1 MSETRTVRLGDVCQV
16 VSGATPKTSVEE
28 YWDGD
33 INWVTPADLS
43 KLSGAY
49 ISETPR
55 KITEAGFNSCATN
68 LLPENSVL
76 LSSRAPIGHV
86 AINTVPMATNQGFK
100 SLIPGDQILP
110 KFLYYWIMDHKEYL
124 QSLGVGATFK
134 ELSKKTVENIKLDI
148 PPLEEQ
154 AKQVEIRDLQS
165 TIAQK
170 REHQQKLF
178 EELKV
183 ARFRQIQSSSQ
194 LRTYTLG
201 ELITY
206 IQAGESPKCESYPA
220 LSGKPGILKLSA
232 LAGRK
237 FNELENKQVLE
248 EFFPN
253 GKHRITKGD
262 ILMSRKNT
270 PELVGTVQFVEEEP
284 ATELYTPDLIYR
296 IKLDETKII
305 PEYFIQ
311 ISRTPEFRSKI
322 ESIASGSSQSM
333 SNISINRISSITLQ
347 IPHIE
352 AQTPYQAVSSLD
364 L

>member
-1 MSETRTVRLGDVCQV
+1 MKLGDVCQV

-55 KITEAGFNSCATN
+55 KITEAGFESCATN

-100 SLIPGDQILP
+100 SLIPSDQILP
-110 KFLYYWIMDHKEYL
+110 KFLYYWLLDHKEYL

-165 TIAQK
+165 MIAQK
-170 REHQQKLF
+170 RERQQDLLQELEKSVFTRLF
-178 EELKV
+178 IKKSYTSKPLSYLADIWDCPHSTPKWTNSGN
-183 ARFRQIQSSSQ
+183 IC
-194 LRTYTLG
+194 LRTTNLG
-201 ELITY
+201 YGDWKWADIRY
-206 IQAGESPKCESYPA
+206 IDDEQFKKRSRGGGA
-220 LSGKPGILKLSA
+220 KPGDIIISREGTVGVA
-232 LAGRK
+232 AI
-237 FNELENKQVLE
+237 V
-248 EFFPN
+248 PN
-253 GKHRITKGD
+253 GLEVAMGQR
-262 ILMSRKNT
+262 
-270 PELVGTVQFVEEEP
+270 LVQIRCK
-284 ATELYTPDLIYR
+284 DSN
-296 IKLDETKII
+296 II
-305 PEYFIQ
+305 PEFLLGYLLHSLAPEKISAKMVGSTAKHLNVRDLKNLPTPIPLLEDQ
-311 ISRTPEFRSKI
+311 ILYKKLRELISYTKI
-322 ESIASGSSQSM
+322 
-333 SNISINRISSITLQ
+333 
-347 IPHIE
+347 
-352 AQTPYQAVSSLD
+352 
-364 L
+364 